1 MMTKKLLFALALF
14 AFFAFT
20 TVMTNSSPKAT
31 ISDDPKELSRA
42 EFDSI
47 IKVKIMDPI
56 SKQLEKNN
64 PSIFMTK
71 CQSHLEFISHDD
83 KFENEGKQK
92 TFNVLGTYSGSIIF
106 VECAHRSTVC
116 DFRINLSDLNPWAR
130 ESYFDQWL
138 QLEDFLKK
146 KFKK

>member
-1 MMTKKLLFALALF
+1 MMTKKLVFALVLIT
-14 AFFAFT
+14 FFAFT
-20 TVMTNSSPKAT
+20 TGLSKTSENNSKGN
-31 ISDDPKELSRA
+31 DPKEVSRQ

-92 TFNVLGTYSGSIIF
+92 TFNILGTYSGSIIF
-106 VECAHRSTVC
+106 VECSHRSTVC